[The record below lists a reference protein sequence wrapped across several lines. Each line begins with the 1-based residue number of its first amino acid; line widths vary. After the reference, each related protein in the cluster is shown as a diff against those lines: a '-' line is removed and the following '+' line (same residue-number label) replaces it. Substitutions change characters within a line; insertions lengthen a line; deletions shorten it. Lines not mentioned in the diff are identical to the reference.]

1 MTLTRIRALLWRT
14 RHLLVALTFLA
25 ALLTVVQAIGGLKPE
40 VTTVVVAGKQLSAG
54 KTLAREDV
62 VVAHVPTELV
72 PDGALTDPS
81 EVVGEVLV
89 SALPRGMP
97 VPRSLLLSADFLALA
112 QPGEVIVS
120 VTIVGDGTED
130 LAQPGTTV
138 SVYAP
143 PDEFSDTGAAILVAD
158 HATVVGHGRVPEG
171 GGFLSDSDNTRVV
184 FLAVPQETAT
194 LILGYGTRTAMRVV
208 LTTH

>member
-112 QPGEVIVS
+112 PPGEVIVS

-143 PDEFSDTGAAILVAD
+143 PDEFSDTGAAILVAMR
-158 HATVVGHGRVPEG
+158 ASSVQAPSVRAVVQALRRA
-171 GGFLSDSDNTRVV
+171 TRV
-184 FLAVPQETAT
+184 
-194 LILGYGTRTAMRVV
+194 TRAGSRRGAQQGSGAGVCDGIGHV
-208 LTTH
+208 

>member
-14 RHLLVALTFLA
+14 RHLLIALTVLA
-25 ALLTVVQAIGGLKPE
+25 ALLTVVQAIGGMKPAM
-40 VTTVVVAGKQLSAG
+40 TAIVVAEKQLSAG
-54 KTLAREDV
+54 KTLGREDV
-62 VVAHVPTELV
+62 VVANVPAELV
-72 PDGALTDPS
+72 PDGALTDLS
-81 EVVGEVLV
+81 DAVGEVLV

-112 QPGEVIVS
+112 PPGEVIVS
-120 VTIVGDGTED
+120 VTIIGDGTED

-143 PDEFSDTGAAILVAD
+143 PDEFSETGAATLVAD

-171 GGFLSDSDNTRVV
+171 GGLLSDSDNTRVV
-184 FLAVPQETAT
+184 FLAVPDETAM
-194 LILGYGTRTAMRVV
+194 LVLGYGTRTAMRVV
-208 LTTH
+208 LNTR

>member
-14 RHLLVALTFLA
+14 RHLLIALTFLA
-25 ALLTVVQAIGGLKPE
+25 ALLTVVQAIGGMQPA
-40 VTTVVVAGKQLSAG
+40 VTAIIVAGKQLPAG
-54 KTLAREDV
+54 KTLEREDV
-62 VVAHVPTELV
+62 AVAHVPADLV

-81 EVVGEVLV
+81 EAVGEVLV

-97 VPRSLLLSADFLALA
+97 VPRALLLSADFLALA
-112 QPGEVIVS
+112 PPGEVIVS
-120 VTIVGDGTED
+120 VTIIGDGTED

-143 PDEFSDTGAAILVAD
+143 PEEFSETSNATLVAD

-171 GGFLSDSDNTRVV
+171 GGLLSDSDNTRVI
-184 FLAVPQETAT
+184 FLAVPEETAT
-194 LILGYGTRTAMRVV
+194 MILGYGARTAMRVV
-208 LTTH
+208 LNTH